1 MGGLERVVLVLGTG
15 IVALG
20 LVGVLWYELFP
31 GPEGPPQG
39 RLRLTIEVLL
49 PVIGAVALLAWLW
62 S

>member
-1 MGGLERVVLVLGTG
+1 VVLVVGTG

-31 GPEGPPQG
+31 GPERPPQG

-62 S
+62 A